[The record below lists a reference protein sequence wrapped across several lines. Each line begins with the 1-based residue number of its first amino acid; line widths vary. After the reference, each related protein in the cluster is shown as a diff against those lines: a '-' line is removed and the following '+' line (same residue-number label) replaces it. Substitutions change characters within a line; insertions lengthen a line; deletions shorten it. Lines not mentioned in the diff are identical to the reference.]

1 MLYEGNHGYPQQID
15 CSEVIR
21 MGGRVKAGIISKTE
35 LEADEEIR
43 VSIRSTKFPS
53 VEVFTLRNVEPA
65 DYHII
70 LVAIPRK
77 KGGG

>member
-1 MLYEGNHGYPQQID
+1 MLYEGNHEYPQKID

-21 MGGRVKAGIISKTE
+21 IGGRVKAGIISKTE

-43 VSIRSTKFPS
+43 VSLRSTKFPS
-53 VEVFTLRNVEPA
+53 VEVFTLRNVKPA

-70 LVAIPRK
+70 LVAIPRN
-77 KGGG
+77 KGSG